1 MKKQFTLIELLVVIA
16 IIAILAAMLLPA
28 LSAAR
33 ERARAANC
41 TSNLKG
47 LGLAMTMY
55 ADANKDYT
63 PRINDQLGD
72 KKTWKFRLSND
83 GFIPEPGKGKSGI
96 FVCPSSSST
105 PATEVVESGQYGYG
119 IWKIANYNDSW
130 MFAGGDVKCFAGS
143 GAIYY
148 PCKDNVVNTG
158 DRFTPSDFTFML
170 DSWHP
175 TYSRSVYNIS
185 RNGAGAIGTEQIDLI
200 HGKRAN
206 ALMGDGHVESLNE
219 EALEAIGWADGVFHR
234 P

>member
-1 MKKQFTLIELLVVIA
+1 MIA

-41 TSNLKG
+41 TGNLKG
-47 LGLAMTMY
+47 LGLACNMY
-55 ADANKDYT
+55 ADANKDYM

-72 KKTWKFRLSND
+72 KKTWKYRLTS
-83 GFIPEPGKGKSGI
+83 GEYIPAPGKGKSGI
-96 FVCPSSSST
+96 FVCPSTTSL
-105 PATEVVESGQYGYG
+105 PGDKVVESEQDGYG
-119 IWKIANYNDSW
+119 IWKISNYNDSW

-143 GAIYY
+143 GAIWY

-158 DRFTPSDFTFML
+158 ERFNPSDFTFML

-175 TYSRSVYNIS
+175 TLLKSVYNIS
-185 RNGAGAIGTEQIDLI
+185 RNGAGTVGTEKIDLI

-206 ALMGDGHVESLNE
+206 ALMGDGHVESMNE
-219 EALEAIGWADGVFHR
+219 EALESIGWADGVFHR